1 MQDTFHKGQPSDEP
15 FARVTHWDRAI
26 ETNLAVPV

>member
-1 MQDTFHKGQPSDEP
+1 MGDKLQEGQPSDEP
-15 FARVTHWDRAI
+15 FARVAHWARAI